1 MANRM
6 EYRWRVPRGGAA
18 GITLI
23 ELMVVIMIIGVLAV
37 IAIPAYRGYAERAQ
51 RTEALNGMGQMVT
64 SQENFRTTN
73 PGIGYTNNLAALG
86 FTGGCTANCVYN
98 VTFDV
103 VNAQTFRARFVPR
116 PGGGTNGV
124 NQETDTR
131 CSWFTVDALGRR
143 AAEDQACLQGQ

>member
-1 MANRM
+1 MTNRM
-6 EYRWRVPRGGAA
+6 EYRSRAPHGRAR

-23 ELMVVIMIIGVLAV
+23 ELMVVIAIIGTMAV

-51 RTEALNGMGQMVT
+51 RTEALNAMSQMVT
-64 SQENFRTTN
+64 AQENFRTTN

-86 FTGGCTANCVYN
+86 FPGGCTANCVYT
-98 VTFDV
+98 VSFDAAD
-103 VNAQTFRARFVPR
+103 AQTFRARFVPT

-124 NQETDTR
+124 NQVTDED

-143 AAEDQACLQGQ
+143 AAENADCLEGR